1 MVALKNKG
9 SLMVLVAGTAWG
21 LSGVSGQYLMTHGVN
36 LNLLTSLRLIIA
48 GSILGLFTLIKQRE
62 KIRTLLSDK
71 KGVKQLI
78 FFSLAGLL
86 MNQFTYMNAI
96 KYTNAGTATVL
107 QYMSPVLILV
117 AVSVVEKSLP
127 SVAEALS
134 IILAVLG
141 TVIIATH
148 GHLGSLAIT
157 PKGLFWGVLSAI
169 SAALYVLLPGPIVDK
184 WGSMPVISLA
194 MLFSGIL
201 FTLFTQPWQYDL
213 PLTTGNG
220 IALVGLVLVGTI
232 IAYTLFVEGASIV
245 GPVKGS
251 LIAAVEPIASVFFSI
266 ILLSET
272 FYSMDILGMLLIM
285 VAVLLISLRDFVF
298 LKKQEHLKEMG

>member
-1 MVALKNKG
+1 MKNKG

-117 AVSVVEKSLP
+117 AVSVVEKRLP
-127 SVAEALS
+127 SVAESLS

-201 FTLFTQPWQYDL
+201 FTFFTQPWQYDL

-220 IALVGLVLVGTI
+220 IALAGLVLVGTI

-285 VAVLLISLRDFVF
+285 VSVLLISLRDFVF

>member
-1 MVALKNKG
+1 MKNKG

-117 AVSVVEKSLP
+117 AVSVVEKRLP

-157 PKGLFWGVLSAI
+157 PKGLFWGVLSAV

-245 GPVKGS
+245 GPVNGS

>member
-1 MVALKNKG
+1 MKNKG

-117 AVSVVEKSLP
+117 AVSVVEKRLP

-184 WGSMPVISLA
+184 WGSMPVTSLA

>member
-1 MVALKNKG
+1 
-9 SLMVLVAGTAWG
+9 MVLVAGTAWG

-62 KIRTLLSDK
+62 KILTLLSDK

-117 AVSVVEKSLP
+117 AVSVVEKRLP

-245 GPVKGS
+245 GPVNGS

>member
-1 MVALKNKG
+1 MKNKG
-9 SLMVLVAGTAWG
+9 SLMVLVAGIAWG

-117 AVSVVEKSLP
+117 AVSVVEKRLP

>member
-1 MVALKNKG
+1 MKNKG

-62 KIRTLLSDK
+62 NIRTLLSDK

-117 AVSVVEKSLP
+117 AVSVVEKRLP

-245 GPVKGS
+245 GPVNGS

>member
-1 MVALKNKG
+1 
-9 SLMVLVAGTAWG
+9 MVLVAGTAWG

-245 GPVKGS
+245 GPVNGS

>member
-1 MVALKNKG
+1 
-9 SLMVLVAGTAWG
+9 MVLVAGTAWG

-117 AVSVVEKSLP
+117 AVSVVEKRLP

-245 GPVKGS
+245 GPVNGS

>member
-1 MVALKNKG
+1 MKNKG

-71 KGVKQLI
+71 KGVRQLI

-117 AVSVVEKSLP
+117 AVSVVEKRLP

-245 GPVKGS
+245 GPVNGS

>member
-1 MVALKNKG
+1 MKNKG

-245 GPVKGS
+245 GPVNGS

>member
-1 MVALKNKG
+1 
-9 SLMVLVAGTAWG
+9 MVLVAGTAWG

-117 AVSVVEKSLP
+117 AVSVVEKRLP

-232 IAYTLFVEGASIV
+232 IAYTLFVEGARIV

>member
-117 AVSVVEKSLP
+117 AVSVVEKRLP

-148 GHLGSLAIT
+148 GHLGNLAIT

>member
-117 AVSVVEKSLP
+117 AVSVVEK
-127 SVAEALS
+127 
-134 IILAVLG
+134 
-141 TVIIATH
+141 
-148 GHLGSLAIT
+148 
-157 PKGLFWGVLSAI
+157 
-169 SAALYVLLPGPIVDK
+169 
-184 WGSMPVISLA
+184 
-194 MLFSGIL
+194 
-201 FTLFTQPWQYDL
+201 
-213 PLTTGNG
+213 
-220 IALVGLVLVGTI
+220 
-232 IAYTLFVEGASIV
+232 
-245 GPVKGS
+245 
-251 LIAAVEPIASVFFSI
+251 
-266 ILLSET
+266 
-272 FYSMDILGMLLIM
+272 
-285 VAVLLISLRDFVF
+285 RCR
-298 LKKQEHLKEMG
+298 

>member
-1 MVALKNKG
+1 MKNKG

-62 KIRTLLSDK
+62 KMLTLLSDK

-117 AVSVVEKSLP
+117 AVSVVEKRLP

-285 VAVLLISLRDFVF
+285 VAVFLISLRDFVF

>member
-1 MVALKNKG
+1 MKNKG

-62 KIRTLLSDK
+62 KILTLLSDK

-117 AVSVVEKSLP
+117 AVSVVEKRLP

-245 GPVKGS
+245 GPVNGS

>member
-1 MVALKNKG
+1 MKNKG

-117 AVSVVEKSLP
+117 AVSVVEKRLP

-245 GPVKGS
+245 GPVNGS